1 MRRLLAIILAAAWI
15 TACSPSA
22 EPAGW
27 FGGELEVPDRA
38 GDAAVAA
45 GSVRVVGVVRGDALI
60 AAGDIQVLGDV
71 GGDIRA
77 LAAHYEQSGAAQG
90 EVSLA
95 AGTIVLD
102 GMVGDDFWAAG
113 EDIELRRESRIGE
126 DARIA
131 GEDVLIKGRIDG
143 DLDVVA
149 DQVALDAEI
158 GGDVVINAR
167 RIIIGPGATINGR
180 LLWRAQAMPA
190 ISEDAII
197 HGGAGG
203 KLEKAPAWRWRGAR
217 GAENGMFANAW
228 LARLAIGISAF
239 LLGVIVLVLAPRW
252 ASRAVHAARGR
263 WALALA
269 LGAGACL
276 ASALLIALLTIIA
289 FGLPLALALMIAAP
303 LACAIGY
310 VLAAIAI
317 GALLLELAPRR
328 STVWAHLALGVALLS
343 ILGVIPWIGG
353 WVGPVAVCFG
363 LGGCVLARFA
373 PQKG

>member
-1 MRRLLAIILAAAWI
+1 MRRLVGIVLAAAWI
-15 TACSPSA
+15 AACSPSA

-27 FGGELEVPDRA
+27 FGGAVEVPDRA

-45 GSVRVVGVVRGDALI
+45 GSVRVIGVVRGDALI
-60 AAGDIQVLGDV
+60 ASGDIQVLGDV

-77 LAAHYEQSGAAQG
+77 LAGHYEQSGTAQG

-95 AGTIVLD
+95 AGTILLD

-149 DQVALDAEI
+149 DQVAIDAQI

-180 LLWRAQAMPA
+180 LRWRAQAMPA
-190 ISEDAII
+190 ISDEAII
-197 HGGAGG
+197 HGGVSG
-203 KLEKAPAWRWRGAR
+203 KMEKAPAWRWRSLR
-217 GAENGMFANAW
+217 GTEGGMFANAW

-239 LLGVIVLVLAPRW
+239 LLGLLVLVLAPKW
-252 ASRAVHAARGR
+252 AGQAVHAARGR
-263 WALALA
+263 WGMALV

-276 ASALLIALLTIIA
+276 AGLLITAVLAILA
-289 FGLPLALALMIAAP
+289 FGLPLALALVMAGP
-303 LACAIGY
+303 LVAGIGF
-310 VLAAIAI
+310 VLAAIAL
-317 GALLLELAPRR
+317 GALVLELAPRR
-328 STVWAHLALGVALLS
+328 STVWAHLALGITLLS
-343 ILGVIPWIGG
+343 VIGLIPWIGG
-353 WVGPVAVCFG
+353 WVAPAAACFG

-373 PQKG
+373 PQKR

>member
-1 MRRLLAIILAAAWI
+1 LRRLVGIILAAAWLA
-15 TACSPSA
+15 ACSPSA

-27 FGGELEVPDRA
+27 FGGAVDVPDRA

-60 AAGDIQVLGDV
+60 ASGDIQVLGDV

-77 LAAHYEQSGAAQG
+77 LAGHYEQSGSAQG

-149 DQVALDAEI
+149 DQVAIDAQI

-167 RIIIGPGATINGR
+167 RVIIGPGATINGR
-180 LLWRAQAMPA
+180 LRWRAQAMPV

-197 HGGAGG
+197 HGGTSG
-203 KLEKAPAWRWRGAR
+203 KLEKAPAWRWRGPH
-217 GAENGMFANAW
+217 GTESDMFANAW

-239 LLGVIVLVLAPRW
+239 LLGLLVLVVAPKW

-263 WALALA
+263 WAMALA
-269 LGAGACL
+269 LGAAACL
-276 ASALLIALLTIIA
+276 AGALAVALLAVIA
-289 FGLPLALALMIAAP
+289 FGLPLALALVIAAP
-303 LACAIGY
+303 LAGAIGY

-317 GALLLELAPRR
+317 GALVLELAPRR
-328 STVWAHLALGVALLS
+328 SSVWAHLALGIALLS
-343 ILGVIPWIGG
+343 VLGLIPWIGG
-353 WVGPVAVCFG
+353 WTGPAAVCFG
-363 LGGCVLARFA
+363 LGGCVLARLM